1 MQLILRDKTINKCRS
16 LSKNRGMH
24 MNNLSILRQ
33 PVLFINH
40 QDSVDNTS
48 NKSQLGTITAAEVS
62 DYSRGATYDADRL
75 GAPKRMR

>member
-1 MQLILRDKTINKCRS
+1 MQLNLQDNTINKYWS

-24 MNNLSILRQ
+24 MNNSSILRQ

-40 QDSVDNTS
+40 QDSVDKTS
-48 NKSQLGTITAAEVS
+48 DKSQPGTITASKIS
-62 DYSRGATYDADRL
+62 DYKGDSTYDADRL